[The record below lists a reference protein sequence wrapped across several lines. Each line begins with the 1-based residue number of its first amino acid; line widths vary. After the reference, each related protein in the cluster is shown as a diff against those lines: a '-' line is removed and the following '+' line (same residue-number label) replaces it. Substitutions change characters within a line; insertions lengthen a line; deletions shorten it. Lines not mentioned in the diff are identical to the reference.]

1 MPSKI
6 QDACSVLVWIG
17 SDCKS
22 RLGTQLKLVAGYHA
36 FELQKGAELEKAMLN
51 FTAAV
56 MRTMLRLSAV

>member
-1 MPSKI
+1 
-6 QDACSVLVWIG
+6 
-17 SDCKS
+17 
-22 RLGTQLKLVAGYHA
+22 LVAGYHA